1 MRPLRVI
8 SIVGARPNFVKIAP
22 FVSQTRSVP
31 GVENILVHTG
41 QHYSVQMSDT
51 FFRDFGLPKPDI
63 NLEVGSGSHAWQTAE
78 VMKRLEPV
86 FQEYAPELVVVVGDV
101 NSTLAAAI
109 VAAKLGIPLA
119 HIEAGLRSFDF
130 SMPEEINRKLTDAVS
145 QYLFVTEESGVVN
158 LRAEGVPS
166 DRIFLVGNIMIDSL
180 LRHRKVAAQS
190 DVLRNL
196 QLRTAEGSCVPYAVL
211 TLHRPSN
218 VDEPEELRGILEALE
233 SVGRELPVVF
243 PVHPRSKE
251 RIEAFGFKKFFRDD
265 TTEVSKKGIHLL
277 EPLGYLDFVCLMDH
291 AKMVL
296 TDSGGIQEET
306 TVLGVPC
313 LTLRENTERPAT
325 VDWGTNQLVG
335 KNAERIV
342 DAAFAILRGNY
353 KKGDQPPLWDGRAAE
368 RIFQILLGALRPEEK
383 IHLAV
388 DSN

>member
-1 MRPLRVI
+1 
-8 SIVGARPNFVKIAP
+8 
-22 FVSQTRSVP
+22 
-31 GVENILVHTG
+31 
-41 QHYSVQMSDT
+41 
-51 FFRDFGLPKPDI
+51 
-63 NLEVGSGSHAWQTAE
+63 
-78 VMKRLEPV
+78 
-86 FQEYAPELVVVVGDV
+86 
-101 NSTLAAAI
+101 
-109 VAAKLGIPLA
+109 VAAKLGIPVA

-166 DRIFLVGNIMIDSL
+166 NRIFLVGNIMIDSL

-190 DVLRNL
+190 AVLRNL
-196 QLRTAEGSCVPYAVL
+196 QLKTDEDSCVPYALL

-218 VDEPEELRGILEALE
+218 VDDPEALRGILEALE
-233 SVGRELPVVF
+233 SVGRELPVLF

-251 RIEAFGFKKFFRDD
+251 RIEAFGFKRFFRDSAAD
-265 TTEVSKKGIHLL
+265 VSKKGIHLL

-335 KNAERIV
+335 RSTERIV

-368 RIFQILLGALRPEEK
+368 RIFQILLGTLRPEEQ
-383 IHLAV
+383 INLAV
-388 DSN
+388 DSK